1 MVVTLRSR
9 LDNWKVAASRPEK
22 GRAFSRQV
30 SV

>member
-9 LDNWKVAASRPEK
+9 LDNWKAPVSRPEE